1 MYATP
6 NVPSFYIIY
15 TQHVHWA
22 VLQLRLMHT
31 YKFRLKFNDIY
42 YEYLI
47 SAFPLLLKGT
57 KLIQID
63 ENLAI
68 IVGSKKWRLWT
79 TGNRLSWVH
88 MERDPDIS
96 PRKCPGGGNVLHP
109 HGKRPPN
116 SVRVSIISSPIMS
129 NDAIWSMTL
138 DFPPIIVSRLIN
150 DKIGLSPN
158 IAEIAIFLHI
168 SLLFDLQMWTT
179 SLEFQHD
186 IWFQKTRFTMLLESV
201 NHLLNHQSINQSIN
215 HKLFNVLTKTDRRKS
230 IQSTTRIELKRI
242 TVRNS
247 CQHDRAT

>member
-68 IVGSKKWRLWT
+68 IVGSKK
-79 TGNRLSWVH
+79 
-88 MERDPDIS
+88 
-96 PRKCPGGGNVLHP
+96 
-109 HGKRPPN
+109 
-116 SVRVSIISSPIMS
+116 
-129 NDAIWSMTL
+129 
-138 DFPPIIVSRLIN
+138 
-150 DKIGLSPN
+150 
-158 IAEIAIFLHI
+158 
-168 SLLFDLQMWTT
+168 
-179 SLEFQHD
+179 
-186 IWFQKTRFTMLLESV
+186 
-201 NHLLNHQSINQSIN
+201 
-215 HKLFNVLTKTDRRKS
+215 
-230 IQSTTRIELKRI
+230 
-242 TVRNS
+242 
-247 CQHDRAT
+247 